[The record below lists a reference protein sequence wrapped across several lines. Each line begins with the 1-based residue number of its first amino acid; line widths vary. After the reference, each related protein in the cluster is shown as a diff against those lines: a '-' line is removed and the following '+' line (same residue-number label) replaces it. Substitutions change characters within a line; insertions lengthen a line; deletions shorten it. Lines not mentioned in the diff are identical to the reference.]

1 MMKNKEFDSV
11 KLMRSI
17 RDELSKKYQKM
28 SIKEEI
34 LDLHKNFPNIKW
46 RVRKKRTDNTIQ
58 QFSNINQ

>member
-1 MMKNKEFDSV
+1 MTKDKEFDSV

-34 LDLHKNFPNIKW
+34 MDLHKNFPNIKW
-46 RVRKKRTDNTIQ
+46 HVRERRMGNLSRPKI
-58 QFSNINQ
+58 